1 MVGNSQGEQLKG
13 GRVMKCGHCGSPLEP
28 LNAPDAASG
37 ETWAHPV
44 AQCPWSEW
52 EGLTTAQVATIGRAQ
67 SPDQKHLTE
76 DEMDAAREADF
87 QQGLAELEARFMR
100 EKDAEE

>member
-1 MVGNSQGEQLKG
+1 ML
-13 GRVMKCGHCGSPLEP
+13 KCGHCGSLLEP

-37 ETWAHPV
+37 ETWTHPV
-44 AQCPWSEW
+44 ARCPWSEW

-67 SPDQKHLTE
+67 SPCHKPLTD

-87 QQGLAELEARFMR
+87 QQGLADLEARLRR